1 MFKKKVDKI
10 WVFFLTFLKMMDV
23 ILLSSFNEESLNQMY
38 VKLFSDDTLKPKQ
51 NFLTHYTRIVK
62 DKDTFYQ
69 PKKIQNIL
77 TFFFLFQG
85 QLSFCGLIASSHFIK
100 I

>member
-1 MFKKKVDKI
+1 
-10 WVFFLTFLKMMDV
+10 MMDV
-23 ILLSSFNEESLNQMY
+23 ILLSSFNEESLNQMQVLVKAHNEMY

-51 NFLTHYTRIVK
+51 NFLTHYARIVK
-62 DKDTFYQ
+62 DQDTFYQ

-85 QLSFCGLIASSHFIK
+85 QLGFCGLIASSHFIK
-100 I
+100 ILKCMRE

>member
-1 MFKKKVDKI
+1 
-10 WVFFLTFLKMMDV
+10 MMDV
-23 ILLSSFNEESLNQMY
+23 ILLSSFNEESLNQMQVLVKAHNEMY

-62 DKDTFYQ
+62 DQDTFYQ